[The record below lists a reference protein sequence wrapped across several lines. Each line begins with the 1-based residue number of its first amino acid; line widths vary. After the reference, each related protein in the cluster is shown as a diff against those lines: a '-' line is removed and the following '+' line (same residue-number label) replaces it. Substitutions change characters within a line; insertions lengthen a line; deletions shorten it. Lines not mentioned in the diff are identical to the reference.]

1 MGQPHRV
8 WWHRPVVVTMS
19 RTSGGAGVSKKVE
32 LARSF
37 QQRHDDKLR
46 TSEIRQ
52 VAPVQRDMV
61 CTSGYVTSMV
71 TNIDFDLE
79 ANFLNLFFALLPYLA
94 LSPSVSG

>member
-1 MGQPHRV
+1 
-8 WWHRPVVVTMS
+8 
-19 RTSGGAGVSKKVE
+19 VE

-37 QQRHDDKLR
+37 QQRHDDKLW

-61 CTSGYVTSMV
+61 CTSGDVTSMV

-79 ANFLNLFFALLPYLA
+79 ANSLNLFFVLLPYLA